1 MSSFSPALLDCSR
14 TVAAHVH
21 LLGVCG
27 TYPKRRQV
35 PSGLKHASRLLQRFA
50 SQRVCPLVLILLE
63 RSTNIQVLFFPPLPA
78 PRRLSESLNVP
89 ECLVFGVGWLGFFD
103 CLGVGLGFFFPTTG
117 LYLGR
122 HPAGTVRG
130 CREGGP
136 GGSGTGRPP
145 PPCPASAAGSGAG
158 GEPRSNA
165 GFKLYITFAT

>member
-63 RSTNIQVLFFPPLPA
+63 RATNIQVLFFPPLPA

-103 CLGVGLGFFFPTTG
+103 CLGMVLVFFFSHRGVISRQTSRRHRARVQ
-117 LYLGR
+117 GR
-122 HPAGTVRG
+122 R
-130 CREGGP
+130 P
-136 GGSGTGRPP
+136 GGERNGPP
-145 PPCPASAAGSGAG
+145 APAVPSLCG
-158 GEPRSNA
+158 GERGGGRAPQQRR
-165 GFKLYITFAT
+165 L